1 MQLNSHVDV
10 TFDFSNWGGNMY
22 DLRIPRYQT
31 VKQLLINLEQ
41 TIPVPVPENQSFII
55 KVLTKNIVLAAD
67 DELSDYPVTNGDI
80 LAVI

>member
-55 KVLTKNIVLAAD
+55 KVVTKNIVLAAD

>member
-1 MQLNSHVDV
+1 MKVQSHVNV
-10 TFDFSNWGGNMY
+10 TFDFSNWGGGVY

-41 TIPVPVPENQSFII
+41 TIPIPVPEKQTFII

-67 DELSDYPVTNGDI
+67 DELSNYPVTNGDI
-80 LAVI
+80 LAVL